1 MAKKKAEKEP
11 KPVKEKKTKEKKPKA
26 KKAAAEKPSKKKKG
40 KGDAEETT
48 PETGAAASEAAA
60 AEGQEEEKP
69 EKPRRSILQPVIYVL
84 IGLLAVFEIF
94 MIFVWLTNPTSEELQ
109 AQREAAAAPP
119 QAWSLSAYSN
129 RHGYY
134 QPPEASSPVAVYAT
148 NSDVPDTAQPRV
160 TEPAPDDAAEPA
172 ET

>member
-1 MAKKKAEKEP
+1 MAKKNAEKEP

-26 KKAAAEKPSKKKKG
+26 KKAAKKKG
-40 KGDAEETT
+40 KGKAEETS
-48 PETGAAASEAAA
+48 PETAAAAAETTA
-60 AEGQEEEKP
+60 AEGQEEKL
-69 EKPRRSILQPVIYVL
+69 EKPRRSILQPVICAL
-84 IGLLAVFEIF
+84 IGLLAVFEVF

-134 QPPEASSPVAVYAT
+134 QPPEASSPVSVFAT
-148 NSDVPDTAQPRV
+148 NSDVPATAQPRV
-160 TEPAPDDAAEPA
+160 QEQTPAGSEEPADA
-172 ET
+172 

>member
-1 MAKKKAEKEP
+1 MAKKNAEKEP
-11 KPVKEKKTKEKKPKA
+11 KPAKEKKTKEKKPKA

-40 KGDAEETT
+40 KAEETT
-48 PETGAAASEAAA
+48 PEAAEAAA
-60 AEGQEEEKP
+60 ETTAEEGQEEKP
-69 EKPRRSILQPVIYVL
+69 KKPRRSILQPVICVL
-84 IGLLAVFEIF
+84 IALLAVFEIF

-148 NSDVPDTAQPRV
+148 NSEVPDTAQPRV
-160 TEPAPDDAAEPA
+160 QEPANAGGTEPVGA
-172 ET
+172 